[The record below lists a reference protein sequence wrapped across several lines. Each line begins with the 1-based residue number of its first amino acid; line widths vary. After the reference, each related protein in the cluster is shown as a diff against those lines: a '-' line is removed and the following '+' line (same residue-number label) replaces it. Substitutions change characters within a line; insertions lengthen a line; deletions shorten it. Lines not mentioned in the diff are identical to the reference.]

1 MVENQKLFRVS
12 KLDDQ
17 PINKELENKLLNH
30 ILNLIPKVKGIV
42 FSDFNYGVISENIIK
57 KVTEIAHRKKYFV
70 IR

>member
-30 ILNLIPKVKGIV
+30 ILDNTKSKRNC
-42 FSDFNYGVISENIIK
+42 F
-57 KVTEIAHRKKYFV
+57 
-70 IR
+70 